1 MPGSAGLRGPARGT
15 AKSPLRGIRP
25 RPSDKTHELVRRLC
39 SRTANETLTART
51 EMMAESSNASIDVD
65 PVAVP
70 TAGRQEKRL
79 DAAVPKYWLNRV
91 FTQELQP

>member
-1 MPGSAGLRGPARGT
+1 
-15 AKSPLRGIRP
+15 
-25 RPSDKTHELVRRLC
+25 
-39 SRTANETLTART
+39 
-51 EMMAESSNASIDVD
+51 MMAESSNASIDVD